1 MKYIFIAYFFI
12 LFELSPELGASSIE
26 LFPKWVGY
34 LFLVKAFKELA
45 NKSETFKKNI
55 MLTEAMVVVDGAV
68 WLLDIFLPGT
78 LVVIQTPLKFLLR
91 LFYYSS
97 TYNVMKGIKEIEE
110 YHNADIGAKKINT
123 AWWLFVTTKL
133 SGIVASVNVL
143 SLLIVSILHLVAC
156 IYHIIVL
163 NKTRKAYNGL
173 PQKVERKSMKER
185 AIVKME

>member
-1 MKYIFIAYFFI
+1 MKNIFIAYFFI
-12 LFELSPELGASSIE
+12 MFELSPEFGASSIE

-34 LFLVKAFKELA
+34 LFLVRAFKELA

-78 LVVIQTPLKFLLR
+78 LTVIQTPMKFLLR

-110 YHNADIGAKKINT
+110 YHHADIGAKKINT
-123 AWWLFVTTKL
+123 AWWFFFGTKI
-133 SGIVASVNVL
+133 SGIIASVNVI

-156 IYHIIVL
+156 IYHLVVL
-163 NKTRKAYNGL
+163 NKTRKAYEGL
-173 PQKVERKSMKER
+173 PQTVEKKSMRER
-185 AIVKME
+185 AMIQSE